1 MSYKQIGD
9 YQLIEFKGKGTFGSV
24 YGCKKD
30 GNIYAMKIFSALFL
44 SYESIRYS
52 ITALRVFYLKS
63 ILPEFR
69 LKYNK
74 HK

>member
-44 SYESIRYS
+44 SYESIRY
-52 ITALRVFYLKS
+52 
-63 ILPEFR
+63 R
-69 LKYNK
+69 LIPSPNL
-74 HK
+74 